1 MKKLIRLSDV
11 YFCRSGLKIDVLL
24 KYDAVLVATLNLEHK
39 CPVYHCPEDMV
50 NWCIKEELEN
60 IRKSYIKELREAFDK
75 SKPEQLPHNWKFLH
89 WCFDP
94 NKRKRR

>member
-11 YFCRSGLKIDVLL
+11 RFSRSGLQVDVLL
-24 KYDAVLVATLNLEHK
+24 KSDDVIVATLNLENK

-60 IRKSYIKELREAFDK
+60 IRKSYIKELREDFDE
-75 SKPEQLPHNWKFLH
+75 SKPEQLLHNYKFLH
-89 WCFDP
+89 WCFNP
-94 NKRKRR
+94 NKRKRK

>member
-11 YFCRSGLKIDVLL
+11 YFCRTGLQVKVLL
-24 KYDAVLVATLNLEHK
+24 KSDAVLVATLNLEHK

-60 IRKSYIKELREAFDK
+60 IRKSYIKELREDFDAAN
-75 SKPEQLPHNWKFLH
+75 PEQLLHNWYFSD
-89 WCFDP
+89 WF
-94 NKRKRR
+94 

>member
-11 YFCRSGLKIDVLL
+11 YFSRSGLQVDVML
-24 KYDAVLVATLNLEHK
+24 KSDDVLVATLNLENK
-39 CPVYHCPEDMV
+39 CPVYHWPEDRV

-60 IRKSYIKELREAFDK
+60 IRKSYIKGLREDFEA
-75 SKPEQLPHNWKFLH
+75 SKPEQLLHNWKFLT